1 MFLIIV
7 LSALSAVAI
16 VSTIVA
22 LRTDG
27 YRRVPTYWTRLP

>member
-7 LSALSAVAI
+7 LSALSATAI

-27 YRRVPTYWTRLP
+27 YRRVPTDWTRLP